1 MKTWSESFL
10 GFFKP
15 KLLIILALGFCSGLP
30 FGMLID
36 PLSYWLREADISR
49 STIGLLSWITLMF
62 TFKALWSPFV
72 DRIKLPFLSLLG
84 QRKSW
89 LVLSQSLVVI
99 SIFGMSF
106 SDPTNSLM
114 VLVAFALSVSFF
126 AATQDIC
133 IDAMRVEL
141 VLDHEQGEAASMYQ
155 GGWRIA
161 FLVSQV
167 FTFFIASYYDW
178 SAAYFSI
185 GILMGMLVLFSI
197 FVIPE
202 PKRPDSDLP
211 GIESNPL
218 KSFKNL
224 YLSPLKDLF
233 ERYFDNNILLVFL
246 LIIFY
251 RFSDIVLGPMAMPFY
266 VDTGFSKEEVAIVT
280 NAFGIAMTMA
290 GVFVGGLLIYRYNLM
305 AVVFLGALLV
315 MLTNVAFAWLDT
327 IGHNVSALTV
337 TITLDNFSQGVA
349 STALIALLSGLT
361 NRSFTA
367 TQYAA
372 LFLLATFPAT
382 IIKGFSGFFVDSFG
396 YFNFFLYAA
405 ALGIPA
411 AVISYV
417 LLKKKFA
424 PSTS

>member
-155 GGWRIA
+155 GGWRVA

-424 PSTS
+424 PSTA

>member
-72 DRIKLPFLSLLG
+72 DRIQLPFLSLLG

-405 ALGIPA
+405 ALGLPA
-411 AVISYV
+411 SVISFV

>member
-1 MKTWSESFL
+1 MKTWSESLL

-197 FVIPE
+197 FIIPE

-424 PSTS
+424 PSTT

>member
-1 MKTWSESFL
+1 
-10 GFFKP
+10 
-15 KLLIILALGFCSGLP
+15 
-30 FGMLID
+30 
-36 PLSYWLREADISR
+36 
-49 STIGLLSWITLMF
+49 
-62 TFKALWSPFV
+62 
-72 DRIKLPFLSLLG
+72 
-84 QRKSW
+84 
-89 LVLSQSLVVI
+89 
-99 SIFGMSF
+99 
-106 SDPTNSLM
+106 M

-233 ERYFDNNILLVFL
+233 QRYFDNNILLVFL

-337 TITLDNFSQGVA
+337 TIALDNFSQGVA

-405 ALGIPA
+405 ALGLPA
-411 AVISYV
+411 AAISFV

>member
-349 STALIALLSGLT
+349 STALIALLSSLT

-382 IIKGFSGFFVDSFG
+382 MIKGFSGFFVDSFG

>member
-1 MKTWSESFL
+1 MKTWSESLL

>member
-1 MKTWSESFL
+1 MKTWSESLL

-72 DRIKLPFLSLLG
+72 DRLKLPFLSLLG

-202 PKRPDSDLP
+202 PKRPVSDLP

-315 MLTNVAFAWLDT
+315 MLTNVAFAWFDT

-405 ALGIPA
+405 ALGLPA
-411 AVISYV
+411 AVISFV

>member
-155 GGWRIA
+155 GGWRVA

-197 FVIPE
+197 FIIPE

-424 PSTS
+424 PSTT

>member
-197 FVIPE
+197 FIIPE

-424 PSTS
+424 PSTA

>member
-1 MKTWSESFL
+1 MKTWSESLL

-15 KLLIILALGFCSGLP
+15 RLLIILTLGFCSGLP

-36 PLSYWLREADISR
+36 PLSYWLREADIPR

-72 DRIKLPFLSLLG
+72 DRIKLPFLNLLG

-106 SDPTNSLM
+106 SDPTNSLI
-114 VLVAFALSVSFF
+114 VLVSFALSVSFF

-185 GILMGMLVLFSI
+185 GILMGMLVLLSI
-197 FVIPE
+197 FIIPE
-202 PKRPDSDLP
+202 PERPDSDLP
-211 GIESNPL
+211 GIESNLL
-218 KSFKNL
+218 KSFENL

-233 ERYFDNNILLVFL
+233 KRYFNNNILLVFL

-290 GVFVGGLLIYRYNLM
+290 GVFAGGLLIYRYNLM
-305 AVVFLGALLV
+305 SVVFLGALLV

-327 IGHNVSALTV
+327 IGHNISALTV
-337 TITLDNFSQGVA
+337 TIALDNFSQGVA

-405 ALGIPA
+405 ALGLPA
-411 AVISYV
+411 AAISFV
-417 LLKKKFA
+417 LLKKKFT
-424 PSTS
+424 PSAS

>member
-305 AVVFLGALLV
+305 SVVFLGALLV

>member
-106 SDPTNSLM
+106 SDPTSSLM

-197 FVIPE
+197 FIIPE

-405 ALGIPA
+405 ALGLPA
-411 AVISYV
+411 AVISFV

>member
-251 RFSDIVLGPMAMPFY
+251 RFSDIVLGPMEMPFY

-424 PSTS
+424 PSTA

>member
-155 GGWRIA
+155 GGWRVA

-197 FVIPE
+197 FIIPE

-280 NAFGIAMTMA
+280 NAFGIAMSMA

-349 STALIALLSGLT
+349 STALIALLSSLT

-405 ALGIPA
+405 ALGLPA
-411 AVISYV
+411 AVISFV

>member
-1 MKTWSESFL
+1 MKTWSESLL

-202 PKRPDSDLP
+202 PKRPVSDLP

-405 ALGIPA
+405 ALGLPA
-411 AVISYV
+411 AVISFV

>member
-1 MKTWSESFL
+1 MKTWSESLL

-211 GIESNPL
+211 GIERNPL

>member
-72 DRIKLPFLSLLG
+72 DRLKLPFLSLLG

-202 PKRPDSDLP
+202 PKRPVSDLP

-405 ALGIPA
+405 ALGLPA
-411 AVISYV
+411 AVISFV

>member
-1 MKTWSESFL
+1 MKTWSESLL

-62 TFKALWSPFV
+62 TFKALWSQFV
-72 DRIKLPFLSLLG
+72 DRLKLPFLSLLG

-106 SDPTNSLM
+106 SDPTNSLV

-197 FVIPE
+197 FIIPE

-224 YLSPLKDLF
+224 YLRPLKDLF

-405 ALGIPA
+405 ALGLPA

-417 LLKKKFA
+417 LLKKRFA

>member
-1 MKTWSESFL
+1 MKTWGESFL

-15 KLLIILALGFCSGLP
+15 RLLIILTLGFCSGLP

-36 PLSYWLREADISR
+36 PLIYWLREADISR

-72 DRIKLPFLSLLG
+72 DRIKLPILNLLG

-106 SDPTNSLM
+106 TDPTNSLI
-114 VLVAFALSVSFF
+114 VLVDFALSVSFF
-126 AATQDIC
+126 ASTQDIC

-185 GILMGMLVLFSI
+185 GILMTLLVLFSI

-202 PKRPDSDLP
+202 PEKSDSDLP
-211 GIESNPL
+211 GIVNNPF
-218 KSFKNL
+218 KSFRNL
-224 YLSPLKDLF
+224 YLSPLKDLLK
-233 ERYFDNNILLVFL
+233 RYLNNNIMLIFL

-251 RFSDIVLGPMAMPFY
+251 RFSDIVLGSMAMPFY

-280 NAFGIAMTMA
+280 NAFGILMTMA

-305 AVVFLGALLV
+305 IVVFLGAILV

-327 IGHNVSALTV
+327 VGHDVSALTV
-337 TITLDNFSQGVA
+337 VITLDNFSQGVA
-349 STALIALLSGLT
+349 STALIALLSRLT
-361 NRSFTA
+361 NRAFTA

-372 LFLLATFPAT
+372 LFLLATFPAN
-382 IIKGFSGFFVDSFG
+382 IMKGFSGFIVDSFG

-405 ALGIPA
+405 VLGVPA
-411 AVISYV
+411 VVTSYI
-417 LLKKKFA
+417 LLKKKFT

>member
-72 DRIKLPFLSLLG
+72 DRLKLPFLSLLG

-211 GIESNPL
+211 GIENNLL

-305 AVVFLGALLV
+305 SVVFLGALLV

-405 ALGIPA
+405 ALGLPA
-411 AVISYV
+411 AVISFV

>member
-202 PKRPDSDLP
+202 PKRPVSDLP

-424 PSTS
+424 PSTT

>member
-72 DRIKLPFLSLLG
+72 DRLKLPFLSLLG

-305 AVVFLGALLV
+305 SVVFLGALLV

-405 ALGIPA
+405 ALGLPA
-411 AVISYV
+411 AVISFA

>member
-197 FVIPE
+197 FIIPE

-396 YFNFFLYAA
+396 YFNFYLYAA

-417 LLKKKFA
+417 LLKKKFT

>member
-1 MKTWSESFL
+1 MKTWSESLL

-155 GGWRIA
+155 GGWRVA

-202 PKRPDSDLP
+202 PKRPVSDLP

-424 PSTS
+424 PSTT

>member
-1 MKTWSESFL
+1 MKTWSESLL

-72 DRIKLPFLSLLG
+72 DRLKLPFLSLLG

-337 TITLDNFSQGVA
+337 TIALDNFSQGVA

-405 ALGIPA
+405 ALGLPA
-411 AVISYV
+411 AAISFV

>member
-155 GGWRIA
+155 GGWRVA

-405 ALGIPA
+405 ALGLPA
-411 AVISYV
+411 AVISFA

>member
-1 MKTWSESFL
+1 MKTWSESLL

-62 TFKALWSPFV
+62 TFKAFWSPFV

-167 FTFFIASYYDW
+167 VTFFIASYYD
-178 SAAYFSI
+178 
-185 GILMGMLVLFSI
+185 
-197 FVIPE
+197 
-202 PKRPDSDLP
+202 
-211 GIESNPL
+211 
-218 KSFKNL
+218 
-224 YLSPLKDLF
+224 LS
-233 ERYFDNNILLVFL
+233 
-246 LIIFY
+246 LIHI
-251 RFSDIVLGPMAMPFY
+251 
-266 VDTGFSKEEVAIVT
+266 
-280 NAFGIAMTMA
+280 
-290 GVFVGGLLIYRYNLM
+290 
-305 AVVFLGALLV
+305 
-315 MLTNVAFAWLDT
+315 
-327 IGHNVSALTV
+327 
-337 TITLDNFSQGVA
+337 
-349 STALIALLSGLT
+349 
-361 NRSFTA
+361 
-367 TQYAA
+367 
-372 LFLLATFPAT
+372 
-382 IIKGFSGFFVDSFG
+382 
-396 YFNFFLYAA
+396 
-405 ALGIPA
+405 
-411 AVISYV
+411 
-417 LLKKKFA
+417 
-424 PSTS
+424 

>member
-202 PKRPDSDLP
+202 PKRPVSDLP

-405 ALGIPA
+405 ALGLPA
-411 AVISYV
+411 AVISFV

>member
-1 MKTWSESFL
+1 MKTWSESLL

-167 FTFFIASYYDW
+167 VTFFIASYYDW

>member
-72 DRIKLPFLSLLG
+72 DRLKLPFLSLLG

-405 ALGIPA
+405 ALGLPA
-411 AVISYV
+411 AVISFV

>member
-1 MKTWSESFL
+1 MKTWSESLL

-202 PKRPDSDLP
+202 PKRPESDLP

-305 AVVFLGALLV
+305 SVVFLGALLV

-382 IIKGFSGFFVDSFG
+382 IIKGCSGFFVDSFG

-424 PSTS
+424 PSTA

>member
-202 PKRPDSDLP
+202 PKRPVSDLP

-424 PSTS
+424 PSTA

>member
-211 GIESNPL
+211 GIESNLL

-424 PSTS
+424 PSTT

>member
-1 MKTWSESFL
+1 MKTWSESLL

-62 TFKALWSPFV
+62 TFKALWSQFV
-72 DRIKLPFLSLLG
+72 DRLKLPFLSLLG

-197 FVIPE
+197 FIIPE

-251 RFSDIVLGPMAMPFY
+251 RFSDVVLGPMAMPFY

-424 PSTS
+424 PSTA

>member
-197 FVIPE
+197 FIIPE

-305 AVVFLGALLV
+305 SVVFLGALLV

-417 LLKKKFA
+417 LLKKKFT

>member
-72 DRIKLPFLSLLG
+72 DRLKLPFLSLLG

-305 AVVFLGALLV
+305 SVVFLGALLV

-405 ALGIPA
+405 ALGLPA
-411 AVISYV
+411 AVISFV

>member
-72 DRIKLPFLSLLG
+72 DRLKLPFLSLLG

-202 PKRPDSDLP
+202 PKRPVSDLP

-305 AVVFLGALLV
+305 SVVFLGALLV

-405 ALGIPA
+405 ALGLPA
-411 AVISYV
+411 AVISFV